1 MRAGAPQDLTTRTG
15 NVRTEAPALTG
26 VGGGNASET
35 EDLVCLRYF
44 NPKIN
49 PLAPA
54 MGANKNP

>member
-1 MRAGAPQDLTTRTG
+1 MQAGATMDLTTRIG
-15 NVRTEAPALTG
+15 SARNEAAALAG
-26 VGGGNASET
+26 LAFENASQT